1 MADSFF
7 GFDTTTIPRDDD
19 LGGGLDREL
28 SEGEYDA
35 LNDETF
41 NHAVKDDW
49 EGGHETL
56 VRIEHRVSNVDK
68 LEDSDGDYDS
78 DLDINFIT
86 KLDDFDITNDDT
98 DIRNQFQ
105 LDPSVWTTPLKPP
118 NPFNNN
124 NKIQTQDSDASRKFQ
139 HQNLKA
145 NIQPPPGLSTSL
157 AQQTNALQQL
167 IGTAPAI
174 NAHPKIL
181 SVEEIE
187 RNMISQQQQQQH
199 QKMMQEKLAAIQSKV
214 SQVVVPPN
222 SQPLIPQPP
231 QQIRKVLSN
240 QIPGQPGL
248 VFQPPPH
255 MNGPP
260 PFGSLPPHLQGPNM
274 SKFNPIMNMSNHP
287 INMNSFHQNFGG
299 PLSSIP
305 RSQQIPLQMN
315 RLPPHLINMQGSP
328 LMYQQQQ
335 QQHQQQNVAQQNSA
349 QFNQRLVQE
358 IQQNHPM
365 LNPMQFRNQNHQQ
378 YNHSNHNN
386 IINNNNNNSS
396 NNINQHQRFNNNGK
410 MDEYDE
416 YANLMSNRDKQFLI
430 TIQLMQLNTET
441 PYFDDYYYT
450 MYKERQ
456 RLRGIENESQ
466 AHRDNQLNH
475 PFTQPKGHA
484 QMLLRQFNN
493 IGKNGMQNQKNG
505 ISRERHNSES
515 STKNDKENPTP
526 RTYTP
531 LQFENSLGK
540 LQCGSVTAPRKIID
554 MEVVSNAENGQ
565 NAISDS
571 TMQKRSRQILI
582 YIEMLYKIVMKLEDL
597 QHPLAIAATII
608 LKEKREKQRILMEQ
622 EAKGDLEDI
631 SIGSTKSSIS
641 LNEPESQIDLMTK
654 LLNIIQLEKIP
665 GVLAVRKG
673 RSLLKRLFPHIK
685 DQSVR
690 WDLWNAI
697 FISLTIFKRDKL
709 EEIEESLMILYY
721 EFATQLQDADIHI
734 LLKLINNM
742 MTSDKLMGYV
752 NGCKFVVSSMIAM
765 IIKCELLY
773 QKSGDTINF
782 TEEEQW
788 IQFLNKLFE
797 IVNNDRTVDAQIFSS
812 ANNVHRD
819 KIDHDRIIRTVIT
832 NFQRFKPRFT
842 SDDEK
847 LIKLLSIQYD
857 VK

>member
-7 GFDTTTIPRDDD
+7 GFDTSAIPRDDD

-49 EGGHETL
+49 EDGHETL

-78 DLDINFIT
+78 DLDITFIT

-105 LDPSVWTTPLKPP
+105 LDPSVWTTPIKPL
-118 NPFNNN
+118 NAFNTSNQ
-124 NKIQTQDSDASRKFQ
+124 IQTHDSNASRKFP
-139 HQNLKA
+139 HQNLK
-145 NIQPPPGLSTSL
+145 PPPGLSSTL

-167 IGTAPAI
+167 IGTSTAM
-174 NAHPKIL
+174 NSHPKIM

-199 QKMMQEKLAAIQSKV
+199 QKMMQEKLAVIQSKV
-214 SQVVVPPN
+214 PQNVVPQN
-222 SQPLIPQPP
+222 SQTLIPQPSQ

-240 QIPGQPGL
+240 QPGL
-248 VFQPPPH
+248 VYQPPPH
-255 MNGPP
+255 LNGPP
-260 PFGSLPPHLQGPNM
+260 PFGSLPPHLQGPNL

-287 INMNSFHQNFGG
+287 LNMNNFHQNFGG
-299 PLSSIP
+299 PMSSIP

-315 RLPPHLINMQGSP
+315 RLPPHLINMQGVP

-335 QQHQQQNVAQQNSA
+335 QQQQQQQNVAQQNSA

-365 LNPMQFRNQNHQQ
+365 LNPMQFRNQNQIHQQ
-378 YNHSNHNN
+378 HHNSNLTN
-386 IINNNNNNSS
+386 INININNNNS
-396 NNINQHQRFNNNGK
+396 NINQHQRFNNNGK

-505 ISRERHNSES
+505 TARERHNSES

-554 MEVVSNAENGQ
+554 MEVVGNAENGQ
-565 NAISDS
+565 NVISDS

-582 YIEMLYKIVMKLEDL
+582 YIEMLYKVVMKLEDL
-597 QHPLAIAATII
+597 QHPLAINATII
-608 LKEKREKQRILMEQ
+608 LKEKREKQRIQMEQ

-631 SIGSTKSSIS
+631 SISSTKSSIS
-641 LNEPESQIDLMTK
+641 LNDPESQSDLLTK
-654 LLNIIQLEKIP
+654 LLAIIQLEKIP

-673 RSLLKRLFPHIK
+673 RALLKRLFPHIK
-685 DQSVR
+685 DQPVR
-690 WDLWNAI
+690 WDLWNVI
-697 FISLTIFKRDKL
+697 FISLTVFKRDKL

-721 EFATQLQDADIHI
+721 EFATQLQDADINI

-752 NGCKFVVSSMIAM
+752 NGCKFVVSSIIAM

-797 IVNNDRTVDAQIFSS
+797 IVNNDRTVDAQILSS

>member
-1 MADSFF
+1 M
-7 GFDTTTIPRDDD
+7 T
-19 LGGGLDREL
+19 LD
-28 SEGEYDA
+28 
-35 LNDETF
+35 
-41 NHAVKDDW
+41 
-49 EGGHETL
+49 GHETL
-56 VRIEHRVSNVDK
+56 VRIEHRGPNVDK
-68 LEDSDGDYDS
+68 LEDSDGEYDS

-105 LDPSVWTTPLKPP
+105 LDPSVWTTPIKPL
-118 NPFNNN
+118 NAFNNN
-124 NKIQTQDSDASRKFQ
+124 INNKVQTQDTDVSRKFL
-139 HQNLKA
+139 HQNLKPP
-145 NIQPPPGLSTSL
+145 IQPPPGLSSSL
-157 AQQTNALQQL
+157 AQQQTNALQQL
-167 IGTAPAI
+167 IGTGPAV

-214 SQVVVPPN
+214 AQNVVPQN
-222 SQPLIPQPP
+222 SQPLIPQTPQQ

-240 QIPGQPGL
+240 PLHGQQPGL

-255 MNGPP
+255 LNGPP
-260 PFGSLPPHLQGPNM
+260 PFSSLPPHLQGPNL

-287 INMNSFHQNFGG
+287 LNMNNFHQNFGG
-299 PLSSIP
+299 QMSSIP

-315 RLPPHLINMQGSP
+315 RLPPHLINMQGAP

-335 QQHQQQNVAQQNSA
+335 QQQNVAQQNSA

-365 LNPMQFRNQNHQQ
+365 LNPMQFRNLQQ
-378 YNHSNHNN
+378 QQHHHSNHPNN
-386 IINNNNNNSS
+386 LSNNNNNN
-396 NNINQHQRFNNNGK
+396 NNINQHQRFNNNTGK
-410 MDEYDE
+410 MEEYDE

-475 PFTQPKGHA
+475 PFTQPRGHA

-505 ISRERHNSES
+505 IARERHNSES

-565 NAISDS
+565 NPVSDS

-597 QHPLAIAATII
+597 QHPLAITATII
-608 LKEKREKQRILMEQ
+608 LKV
-622 EAKGDLEDI
+622 
-631 SIGSTKSSIS
+631 
-641 LNEPESQIDLMTK
+641 NF
-654 LLNIIQLEKIP
+654 
-665 GVLAVRKG
+665 RKH
-673 RSLLKRLFPHIK
+673 FFFHI
-685 DQSVR
+685 
-690 WDLWNAI
+690 
-697 FISLTIFKRDKL
+697 
-709 EEIEESLMILYY
+709 
-721 EFATQLQDADIHI
+721 
-734 LLKLINNM
+734 
-742 MTSDKLMGYV
+742 
-752 NGCKFVVSSMIAM
+752 
-765 IIKCELLY
+765 
-773 QKSGDTINF
+773 
-782 TEEEQW
+782 
-788 IQFLNKLFE
+788 
-797 IVNNDRTVDAQIFSS
+797 
-812 ANNVHRD
+812 
-819 KIDHDRIIRTVIT
+819 
-832 NFQRFKPRFT
+832 
-842 SDDEK
+842 
-847 LIKLLSIQYD
+847 
-857 VK
+857 

>member
-1 MADSFF
+1 
-7 GFDTTTIPRDDD
+7 
-19 LGGGLDREL
+19 
-28 SEGEYDA
+28 
-35 LNDETF
+35 
-41 NHAVKDDW
+41 
-49 EGGHETL
+49 L
-56 VRIEHRVSNVDK
+56 VRIEHRGPNIDK

-105 LDPSVWTTPLKPP
+105 LDPSVWTTPPIKPL
-118 NPFNNN
+118 NAFNNN
-124 NKIQTQDSDASRKFQ
+124 NKVQTQDSDVSRKFL
-139 HQNLKA
+139 HQNLKPP
-145 NIQPPPGLSTSL
+145 IQPPPGLSSSL

-167 IGTAPAI
+167 IGTSPAM

-214 SQVVVPPN
+214 AQNVVPQN

-231 QQIRKVLSN
+231 QQQQQQQQQIRKVLSN
-240 QIPGQPGL
+240 QLHGQQPGL

-255 MNGPP
+255 LNGPP
-260 PFGSLPPHLQGPNM
+260 PFGSLPPHLQGPNL

-287 INMNSFHQNFGG
+287 LNMNNFHQNFGG
-299 PLSSIP
+299 QMASIP

-315 RLPPHLINMQGSP
+315 RLPPHLINMQGAP

-335 QQHQQQNVAQQNSA
+335 QQQQQQNVAQQNSA

-365 LNPMQFRNQNHQQ
+365 LNPMQFRNLQQ
-378 YNHSNHNN
+378 QQQHHHSNHTNN
-386 IINNNNNNSS
+386 INNNNNNNNI
-396 NNINQHQRFNNNGK
+396 NNINQHQRFNNTGK
-410 MDEYDE
+410 MEEYDE

-505 ISRERHNSES
+505 TARERHNSES

-565 NAISDS
+565 NPVSDS

-582 YIEMLYKIVMKLEDL
+582 YIEMLYKIVMKMEDL
-597 QHPLAIAATII
+597 QHPLAITATII
-608 LKEKREKQRILMEQ
+608 LKVVYTYF
-622 EAKGDLEDI
+622 A
-631 SIGSTKSSIS
+631 
-641 LNEPESQIDLMTK
+641 
-654 LLNIIQLEKIP
+654 II
-665 GVLAVRKG
+665 
-673 RSLLKRLFPHIK
+673 
-685 DQSVR
+685 
-690 WDLWNAI
+690 
-697 FISLTIFKRDKL
+697 
-709 EEIEESLMILYY
+709 
-721 EFATQLQDADIHI
+721 
-734 LLKLINNM
+734 
-742 MTSDKLMGYV
+742 
-752 NGCKFVVSSMIAM
+752 
-765 IIKCELLY
+765 
-773 QKSGDTINF
+773 
-782 TEEEQW
+782 
-788 IQFLNKLFE
+788 
-797 IVNNDRTVDAQIFSS
+797 
-812 ANNVHRD
+812 
-819 KIDHDRIIRTVIT
+819 
-832 NFQRFKPRFT
+832 
-842 SDDEK
+842 
-847 LIKLLSIQYD
+847 
-857 VK
+857 